1 METNS
6 KTSHNQI
13 ILFSLCILLIV
24 VSMSALETSSA
35 ASTLYVNNATG
46 NDDWDGTSATYQG
59 GTVGPKATIQN
70 ATDTVD
76 PEGTVNVASGTYY
89 ENLQITRN
97 LSLQGENR
105 ETTIIDGSGS
115 DRVINVDALNFLIAH
130 FTIQNGLVTDAGAG
144 IYKTS
149 GTTTINDCTIKDN
162 TVQAITGGWGGG
174 IYNQEG
180 QLNIQNSLLTN
191 NRVLTATDGGW
202 GGALYNLDTVNI
214 INTQFNDNNVTA
226 AQDSAGGAIYNA
238 NQLDITDS
246 VFNQNSAQ
254 AADQGGNGGAIY
266 NHNNGVI
273 TLTRTD
279 FFDNLAQS
287 LGDNALG
294 GAIYSFPGGTVNID
308 DCCFEC
314 NQALAAEDGG
324 MGGAIFNQEGTF
336 TITSSAFT
344 ENRAYC
350 DLEGG
355 IGGAIFNLA
364 GILTITDAIFTTNLA
379 QANEMGGVA
388 GAIANIGGNV
398 TLTDITFSE
407 NTAQGETIAGA
418 AGAIL
423 NLGMSLTYT
432 EIISGGIEVI
442 TGVTPVETHMDIVN
456 CDFDSNQALA
466 TTMGGLAGA
475 IANIYSNLSLTG
487 GTFTGNLAQVTED
500 MGGVAGAL
508 ANILG
513 NVTITDTAFFGNT
526 AEATEI
532 GGVAGAILNV
542 GLDFTLLEGLISED
556 IQLGG
561 IDLQD
566 ALENADTNLV
576 INNCDFNQNQ
586 ALATR
591 IGGIAG
597 AIGNIALGNT
607 ASTFSITGSTFT
619 GNLAQVTEDMGG
631 VAGAL
636 ANIGGDVTLTDNTFT
651 ENVAQ
656 AAEIGG
662 VAGAILNVGLSGL
675 GLLGEVEIPANTM
688 TIVNC
693 DFNSN
698 QALSTSKGA
707 IAGAI
712 ANINSQLLVTGST
725 LTNNQAQV
733 TEDIGGVAGALANI
747 LGTVTLTDTTF
758 SGNVAEATEIGGV
771 AGAILNLG
779 VDFTLL
785 EGILADSS
793 SLEFLEGIG
802 NIDTSMVINNCNFDQ
817 NQALATTIGG
827 LAGAIGNVGMG
838 ETVTNL
844 SITGSTFT
852 GNRAQTETEGGLA
865 GAIGNYGGIVTITSS
880 LLENNIAR
888 ADEEGTNIPTG
899 KGGAIYNQ
907 KQLTVTGSTI
917 KGNQAIVTNGNGQGG
932 GIYNDGG
939 TFQVNF
945 NRIVEN
951 APEDLYNSIEESQFQ
966 SLGAAGEG
974 SPYNAQYN
982 WWGAN
987 SDPYLRG
994 RIVGEQ
1000 VAYGPWMVLRL
1011 AANPVTITAG
1021 VTSTLTADL
1030 RYDNQGNF
1038 HDPAYGHIPDNT
1050 LVTFTT
1056 NLGNV
1061 GSKSVTVP
1069 MVNGLALAILRAD
1082 EGAGLAW
1089 LTARLDSELLTLA
1102 MTINP
1107 AVVSASTTKT
1117 IGMQETGQPLLP
1129 AILAGLMV
1137 LGGIILPRR
1146 IK

>member
-1 METNS
+1 L
-6 KTSHNQI
+6 KTKSRTSYNQFII
-13 ILFSLCILLIV
+13 ILSLCTLLFL
-24 VSMSALETSSA
+24 VSMTTMDTSSA
-35 ASTLYVNNATG
+35 ASTLYVNNDTG

-59 GTVGPKATIQN
+59 GTIGPKATIQN
-70 ATDTVD
+70 ASDEVD
-76 PEGTVNVASGTYY
+76 PDGTVNVASGTYN
-89 ENLQITRN
+89 ENLLITRS
-97 LSLQGENR
+97 LSLIGENR
-105 ETTIIDGSGS
+105 DTTIIDGGGN

-130 FTIQNGLVTDAGAG
+130 FTIQNGLVDDAGAG

-162 TVQAITGGWGGG
+162 SVQALTGGLGGG

-180 QLNIQNSLLTN
+180 RLNIQDSLLTN
-191 NRVLTATDGGW
+191 NSVETLGSGGW
-202 GGALYNLDTVNI
+202 GGALYDRGITTITNS
-214 INTQFNDNNVTA
+214 QFNDNKVISA
-226 AQDSAGGAIYNA
+226 DSSAGGAIYNL
-238 NQLDITDS
+238 NSLDITGS
-246 VFNQNSAQ
+246 VFSSNSAQ

-273 TLTRTD
+273 TLVNTD

-294 GAIYSFPGGTVNID
+294 GAIYSFPGGIVNIE
-308 DCCFEC
+308 DCCFED

-336 TITSSAFT
+336 NITSSSFT
-344 ENRAYC
+344 ENTAYC

-364 GILTITDAIFTTNLA
+364 GILTITDAIFTANLA
-379 QANEMGGVA
+379 QAEEMGGVA

-432 EIISGGIEVI
+432 EIISGGIEAI
-442 TGVTPVETHMDIVN
+442 TGATPSETYMDIVN
-456 CDFDSNQALA
+456 CDFEDNQALS
-466 TTMGGLAGA
+466 TNVGGIAGA
-475 IANIYSNLSLTG
+475 IANIYSNLSITRT
-487 GTFTGNLAQVTED
+487 TFTNNLAQVTNEI
-500 MGGVAGAL
+500 GGVAGAL

-513 NVTITDTAFFGNT
+513 NVTLTDTKFYANA

-542 GLDFTLLEGLISED
+542 GLDFTLLEGLFTED

-561 IDLQD
+561 IKFMDT
-566 ALENADTNLV
+566 LENVETNLV
-576 INNCDFNQNQ
+576 IQNCDFDSNQ
-586 ALATR
+586 ALATTM
-591 IGGIAG
+591 GGIAG
-597 AIGNIALGNT
+597 AIANIALGDTSN
-607 ASTFSITGSTFT
+607 FSITGSTFT
-619 GNLAQVTEDMGG
+619 SNLA
-631 VAGAL
+631 
-636 ANIGGDVTLTDNTFT
+636 
-651 ENVAQ
+651 
-656 AAEIGG
+656 
-662 VAGAILNVGLSGL
+662 
-675 GLLGEVEIPANTM
+675 
-688 TIVNC
+688 
-693 DFNSN
+693 
-698 QALSTSKGA
+698 K
-707 IAGAI
+707 
-712 ANINSQLLVTGST
+712 
-725 LTNNQAQV
+725 V

-747 LGTVTLTDTTF
+747 GGDITLTDTTFTGNLAQADEIGGAAGAILNVGLGGLLGEVEIPGNTMTITNCDFEENQALSTRMGGIAGALANINSQLLVTATSFTNNHAQVTEDTGGVAGALVNILGTVTLTDTTF
-758 SGNVAEATEIGGV
+758 TGNLAQADETGGA

-779 VDFTLL
+779 VGGL
-785 EGILADSS
+785 G
-793 SLEFLEGIG
+793 FLET
-802 NIDTSMVINNCNFDQ
+802 IDLPETTMTITNCDFQ
-817 NQALATTIGG
+817 ENQALSTSMGG
-827 LAGAIGNVGMG
+827 LAGAIGNIAVGDA
-838 ETVTNL
+838 VTNL
-844 SITGSTFT
+844 TVTGSTFT
-852 GNRAQTETEGGLA
+852 SNRAQTETEGGSA

-880 LLENNIAR
+880 LLENNTAQ
-888 ADEEGTNIPTG
+888 ADEEGTEIPTG

-907 KQLTVTGSTI
+907 NQLTVTGSTI
-917 KGNQAIVTNGNGQGG
+917 KGNQALIGAGGGQGG

-951 APEDLYNSIEESQFQ
+951 APEDLYNSIEESQ
-966 SLGAAGEG
+966 LGLFAAGEG
-974 SPYNAQYN
+974 SQYNALYN
-982 WWGAN
+982 WWGSN

-1000 VAYGPWMVLRL
+1000 VSYDPWMVMRFT
-1011 AANPVTITAG
+1011 ANPASTTAG
-1021 VTSTLTADL
+1021 STSTLTADL

-1038 HDPAYGHIPDNT
+1038 HDPINGHIPDNT
-1050 LVTFTT
+1050 MVTFTT

-1069 MVNGLALAILRAD
+1069 LVNGIALAILRAD

-1089 LTARLDSELLTLA
+1089 LTARLDSELLTLG

-1107 AVVSASTTKT
+1107 TIASAATTKT
-1117 IGMQETGQPLLP
+1117 IGMQETGQPILP
-1129 AILAGLMV
+1129 LILAGLMV